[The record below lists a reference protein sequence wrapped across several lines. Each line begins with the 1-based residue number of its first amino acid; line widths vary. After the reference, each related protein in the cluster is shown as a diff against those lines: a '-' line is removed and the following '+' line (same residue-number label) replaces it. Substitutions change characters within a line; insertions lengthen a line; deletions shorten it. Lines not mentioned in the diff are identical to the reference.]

1 MLLRNAIWIAALI
14 AVGLF
19 GGGVALRWRASHTP
33 PIVMV
38 KLDGAATHPVSGRLL
53 VFATL
58 ASTARAQAK
67 DGKVTQVDADPWH
80 PKRTAVA
87 AREILRLAP
96 EQAAEIDTDAIAF
109 PEGFSQLPPG
119 QYLLQAVLDQ
129 DHSYNYSG
137 RDTGDLI
144 SPVVGVRLPLIL
156 PITLPL
162 VQMRSNPDP
171 WRLDWETPEIRADAP
186 EARRSARYL
195 DVTSRLLS
203 TFTGRPIHMRGWV
216 LLPPGYDSGDGER
229 YPTVYFTHSYG
240 GDKDSLVDDL
250 VTVHLAMNKGEMPPM
265 IWVFLDQSSAT
276 GTHEFANSVNNGPW
290 GDALTRELIPELE
303 SKYRMDARPSGRLL
317 TGHSSGGWATL
328 WLQTQYPKVFGGTW
342 STSPD
347 PVDFHDFSGVDI
359 YTRNANFYRRPDGEP
374 WPINRVHFHGE
385 GSFADAARLER
396 VLGPYGG
403 QVSSYEWVFS
413 PRNVD
418 GTPML
423 LFDRYSGQIDPQVQ
437 AYWIEHYDIARYIRL
452 NWPTLKPDLDG
463 KIHIVVGTEDSWYLD
478 GAVHKLKAVLDG
490 LHARS
495 DIRFLPNKA
504 HMDLYAKGDDPHA
517 LLKEMSK
524 QMYAVARGSVS
535 SSETK
540 AVQTK

>member
-1 MLLRNAIWIAALI
+1 MRNAILIAALI

-19 GGGVALRWRASHTP
+19 GSVVALRWRASHTP
-33 PIVMV
+33 PILMV
-38 KLDGAATHPVSGRLL
+38 KLDGAAAHAVSGRLL
-53 VFATL
+53 IFATL
-58 ASTARAQAK
+58 ASNARGQEK
-67 DGKVTQVDADPWH
+67 HGKVTQVDADPWH

-87 AREILRLAP
+87 AREIQRLAP
-96 EQAAEIDTDAIAF
+96 GQTAEIDTDAIAF
-109 PEGFSQLPPG
+109 PEGFSQLPSG
-119 QYLLQAVLDQ
+119 EYLMQAVLDQ

-137 RDTGDLI
+137 RDTGDLV
-144 SPVVGVRLPLIL
+144 SPVVSVRLPLLL
-156 PITLPL
+156 PTTLPL
-162 VQMRSNPDP
+162 VAMRSHPDP
-171 WRLDWETPEIRADAP
+171 WKLDWETPDIRADAT
-186 EARRSARYL
+186 EARRDTRPL
-195 DVTSRLLS
+195 DITSRLLS

-216 LLPPGYDSGDGER
+216 LLPPDYDTGDGER
-229 YPTVYFTHSYG
+229 YPTVYVTHAYG
-240 GDKDSLVDDL
+240 GDKDSLVDDV
-250 VTVHLAMNKGEMPPM
+250 VTVHLAMRKGEMPPM

-276 GTHEFANSVNNGPW
+276 GTTEFANSVNNGPW
-290 GDALTRELIPELE
+290 GDALTQELIPELE
-303 SKYRMDARPSGRLL
+303 AKYRMDAKPSGRLL

-328 WLQTQYPKVFGGTW
+328 WLQTQYPKLFGGTW

-359 YTRNANFYRRPDGEP
+359 YAHNANFYHRPDGEP
-374 WPINRVHFHGE
+374 WPISRVHFHGE

-413 PRNVD
+413 PRNVN

-423 LFDRYSGQIDPQVQ
+423 LFDRFSGQVDPQVQ

-452 NWPTLKPDLDG
+452 NWPTLAPDLDG

-504 HMDLYAKGDDPHA
+504 HMDLYAKGDDPNA
-517 LLKEMSK
+517 LLKEMSR
-524 QMYAVARGSVS
+524 QMYVVARGSAFPAQP
-535 SSETK
+535 K
-540 AVQTK
+540 AAEAH

>member
-1 MLLRNAIWIAALI
+1 MTTRTTLWIVALMLSGLLGS
-14 AVGLF
+14 AVT
-19 GGGVALRWRASHTP
+19 LRWRASHTP
-33 PIVMV
+33 PIVLV
-38 KLDGAATHPVSGRLL
+38 KLDGAAKRPVSGRLL

-58 ASTARAQAK
+58 AKNAKAQAK
-67 DGKVTQVDADPWH
+67 GGKVTQVDADPWH
-80 PKRTAVA
+80 PTRTAVA
-87 AREILRLAP
+87 AREIVRLAP
-96 EQAAEIDTDAIAF
+96 EQTTEIDTDAVAF
-109 PEGFSQLPPG
+109 PTRFSELPAG
-119 QYLLQAVLDQ
+119 EYLLQAVLDQ
-129 DHSYNYSG
+129 DHNYNYSG
-137 RDTGDLI
+137 RDTGDLVSPII
-144 SPVVGVRLPLIL
+144 SVRLPLVVS
-156 PITLPL
+156 PTLAL
-162 VQMRSNPDP
+162 VQVQADPDP
-171 WRLDWETPEIRADAP
+171 WQLDWETPEIRADAP
-186 EARRSARYL
+186 EARRSTQPL

-203 TFTGRPIHMRGWV
+203 HFSGRPTHMRGWV
-216 LLPPGYDSGDGER
+216 LLPPGYNSGARTR
-229 YPTVYFTHSYG
+229 YPTVYFTHAYG
-240 GDKDSLVDDL
+240 GDKNSLVDDV
-250 VTVHLAMNKGEMPPM
+250 VTVHLATSKGEMPPM
-265 IWVFLDQSSAT
+265 IWVFLDQSGTT
-276 GTHEFANSVNNGPW
+276 GTNEFANSVNNGPW
-290 GDALTRELIPELE
+290 GDALTKELIPELE
-303 SKYRMDARPSGRLL
+303 AKFRMDAKPSGRLL

-328 WLQTQYPKVFGGTW
+328 WLQTQYPKIFGGTW

-359 YTRNANFYRRPDGEP
+359 YTRNANFYRRPDGML
-374 WPINRVHFHGE
+374 WPISRVHFHGE
-385 GSFADAARLER
+385 GSFADAAQLER

-504 HMDLYAKGDDPHA
+504 HMDLYAKGDDPNA
-517 LLKEMSK
+517 LLKEMSQ
-524 QMYAVARGSVS
+524 QMYVVARGTASTAPES
-535 SSETK
+535 PSDDR
-540 AVQTK
+540 